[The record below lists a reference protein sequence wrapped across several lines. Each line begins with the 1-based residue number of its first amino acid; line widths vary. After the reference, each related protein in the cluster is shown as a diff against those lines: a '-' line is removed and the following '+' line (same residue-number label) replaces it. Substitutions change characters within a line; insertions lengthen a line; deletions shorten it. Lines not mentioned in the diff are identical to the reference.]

1 MMDDRERRE
10 VRARERRRTQRLA
23 ICAGLGGVGLALLV
37 TGLLVMEE
45 WPANPEKGR
54 LIGGVT
60 MAAGVAAIIA
70 SAFFARRFLPNADT
84 YKLQTGSAYRD
95 KVQRQRAHSMAVMPI
110 TGAYLTFLSVKA
122 GWGLAS
128 GAPGGVDYL
137 MVVMGPMIG
146 GLMLLMVA
154 GLDNRRDKRMKRLL
168 DDELTLSFRH
178 RALATALGVA
188 AVGMVGVFA
197 LGLWRPAAAVA
208 ALPALLY
215 LTGTAAVLRYYL
227 LDREADRG

>member
-1 MMDDRERRE
+1 MDDQERRDL
-10 VRARERRRTQRLA
+10 RSRERRRTQRLA
-23 ICAGLGGVGLALLV
+23 ICAGLGGAGLALLV

-45 WPANPEKGR
+45 WLANPETGR

-60 MAAGVAAIIA
+60 MAAGVVAIIA

-84 YKLQTGSAYRD
+84 YRLQTGSAYRD
-95 KVQRQRAHSMAVMPI
+95 RVQRQRAHSMALMPI
-110 TGAYLTFLSVKA
+110 TGAYLAFMSVKA

-137 MVVMGPMIG
+137 MVAVGPMVA

-154 GLDNRRDKRMKRLL
+154 GLDNPRDKRMKRLL
-168 DDELTLSFRH
+168 EDELTLSFRH

-188 AVGMVGVFA
+188 AVGMIGVFA

-215 LTGTAAVLRYYL
+215 VTATAAVFRYYL

>member
-1 MMDDRERRE
+1 MMDDQERRE
-10 VRARERRRTQRLA
+10 ALAREERRIRRQRLCILLSMLGLCSA
-23 ICAGLGGVGLALLV
+23 VGAVIVWMESPRAFGSGGWLTWLIIGLGLLAMIVGALLAQRFRPNDD
-37 TGLLVMEE
+37 TMKLT
-45 WPANPEKGR
+45 
-54 LIGGVT
+54 IG
-60 MAAGVAAIIA
+60 
-70 SAFFARRFLPNADT
+70 S
-84 YKLQTGSAYRD
+84 YRD
-95 KVQRQRAHSMAVMPI
+95 RVQRQRAHSMAIIPAS
-110 TGAYLTFLSVKA
+110 GAYLTFLSVKA

-128 GAPGGVDYL
+128 GTAGGTDYL
-137 MVVMGPMIG
+137 SVGLGPIVA

-188 AVGMVGVFA
+188 AVGMAGVFA

>member
-1 MMDDRERRE
+1 MDDQERRD
-10 VRARERRRTQRLA
+10 VRARERKRMQRLA
-23 ICAGLGGVGLALLV
+23 SCAGLGGGGLALLV

-45 WPANPEKGR
+45 WQANPEMGR

-60 MAAGVAAIIA
+60 MAAGVVALIV

-84 YKLQTGSAYRD
+84 FKLETRSGYRD
-95 KVQRQRAHSMAVMPI
+95 KVQRQRALSMAFMPI
-110 TGAYLTFLSVKA
+110 TGAYLTFMSVKA

-128 GAPGGVDYL
+128 GAPGEADYL
-137 MVVMGPMIG
+137 MVALGPMVA

-154 GLDNRRDKRMKRLL
+154 GLDNPRDKRMKRLL
-168 DDELTLSFRH
+168 EDDLTLSFRH
-178 RALATALGVA
+178 KALATALGVA

-215 LTGTAAVLRYYL
+215 LTATSAVLRYYL